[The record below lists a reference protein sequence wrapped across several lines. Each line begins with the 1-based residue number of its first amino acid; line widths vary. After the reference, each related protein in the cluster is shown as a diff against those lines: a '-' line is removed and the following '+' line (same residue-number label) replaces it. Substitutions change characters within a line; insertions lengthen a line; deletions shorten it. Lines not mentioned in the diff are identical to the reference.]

1 MFVDIDLGKVGQAD
15 GVWEGAVV
23 GALDFGGEVIGVGG
37 DDDES
42 GFEVFGEGV
51 EDEMEG
57 VFLVWSHEE
66 REEEERKR
74 EASQRVWRRV
84 QRRSW
89 VRVATR

>member
-66 REEEERKR
+66 RADLAPAQPKSLKR
-74 EASQRVWRRV
+74 FLSGEM
-84 QRRSW
+84 
-89 VRVATR
+89 VAWF